1 MPIKIQGDTVIFN
14 DKVFKVGNGTTAERP
29 VPSEIGMIRF
39 NTDLQ
44 SFEGYDGVEWAPIG
58 GGDGVDEFA
67 RTVAFLGL

>member
-39 NTDLQ
+39 NSDIHCR
-44 SFEGYDGVEWAPIG
+44 Y
-58 GGDGVDEFA
+58 
-67 RTVAFLGL
+67 